1 VHIERLNSAYRLGI
15 AIALVYALW
24 KFAPTFW
31 PGVIAYKN
39 VVVDNARASRAAADA
54 GKSRVATDVPGKLS
68 AANLESM
75 LRESKQFPPDAEPR
89 CQPAARDWDYVC
101 SYMPEPRRSS
111 ARLQFGVQVDA
122 ARWLKVSSIVPTG
135 VAVPAPR

>member
-24 KFAPTFW
+24 TFW
-31 PGVIAYKN
+31 PGVMAYRDL
-39 VVVDNARASRAAADA
+39 VVGSARASRATAAA
-54 GKSRVATDVPGKLS
+54 PRPGKLS
-68 AANLESM
+68 AANLETM

-101 SYMPEPRRSS
+101 SYMPERRRSS
-111 ARLQFGVQVDA
+111 ARLQFGVAVDA
-122 ARWLKVSSIVPTG
+122 ARWVKVSSMVPAG